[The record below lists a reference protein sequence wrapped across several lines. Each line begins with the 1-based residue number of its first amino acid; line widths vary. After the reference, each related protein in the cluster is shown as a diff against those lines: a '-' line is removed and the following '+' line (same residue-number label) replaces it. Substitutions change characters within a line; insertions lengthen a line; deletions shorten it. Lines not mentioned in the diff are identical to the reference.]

1 MKKYIVINGMLV
13 NNGKQKFQGVE
24 NYVFSTLENAQTF
37 FQQTINEVRQ
47 KDFIAEKLD
56 KDNNY
61 YSITFTDRVP
71 KSADSKKREK
81 RLLHFYTFIKE
92 IEIETA

>member
-1 MKKYIVINGMLV
+1 MKKYIIINGMLV
-13 NNGKQKFQGVE
+13 NNGQQKFQGVE
-24 NYVFSTLENAQTF
+24 NYVFSTLESAQTF
-37 FQQTINEVRQ
+37 FKQTIETVRQ

-56 KDNNY
+56 KENNY
-61 YSITFTDRVP
+61 YSITFWDRVP
-71 KSADSKKREK
+71 ESADGKKKKK